1 MQQRRKFGEIIGR
14 NEYRGAVFYV
24 AEVNDEFH
32 LFRQI
37 GENISHHRDFT
48 IIVRRIGDHHEGDL
62 RHVVDGNGKGLVEL
76 EEIVDRDDWS
86 ADNAM
91 AFVFNGSG
99 KRVAESF
106 DGKAAA
112 APLLHIE
119 YESTELTD
127 IDLFF

>member
-1 MQQRRKFGEIIGR
+1 
-14 NEYRGAVFYV
+14 
-24 AEVNDEFH
+24 
-32 LFRQI
+32 
-37 GENISHHRDFT
+37 
-48 IIVRRIGDHHEGDL
+48 
-62 RHVVDGNGKGLVEL
+62 
-76 EEIVDRDDWS
+76 
-86 ADNAM
+86 M
-91 AFVFNGSG
+91 AFVINGSG